1 MSWLGLWNKFK
12 WIWIKITQL
21 SYKKLQ
27 NGKHS
32 ILISSNWLWPGD
44 IIGWCIS
51 WSTLAQVMACYP
63 MAPCHYLNQFWLIN
77 WVLWHVPQCNFTWS
91 DQEFNLKHGQEKLY
105 FIIATSPRSQCIN
118 SLRPSDAY
126 VSVILPSLVQIMA
139 CRLLGAR
146 HYLNQYWN
154 IVNWTLRN
162 KLLWNYIWNSEVF
175 I

>member
-32 ILISSNWLWPGD
+32 ILISFNWLWPGD

-63 MAPCHYLNQFWLIN
+63 MAPCHYLNQFWLFN

-105 FIIATSPRSQCIN
+105 FIIATSPRSQCIK
-118 SLRPSDAY
+118 LIAAEWCTCVSDLTFIGSDNGLSPARRQAL
-126 VSVILPSLVQIMA
+126 SEPILEYS
-139 CRLLGAR
+139 
-146 HYLNQYWN
+146 
-154 IVNWTLRN
+154 
-162 KLLWNYIWNSEVF
+162 
-175 I
+175 